1 MLSFA
6 IDADLTRQLK
16 AFQTAVA
23 EKYSEIRGLPADEL
37 ATIHRYARISMI
49 GASTRI
55 ENAIL
60 TDPEIGWLDEV
71 LSADGKT
78 TSFQDK
84 RQVIEDRLSKDR
96 ERSIEEVAGCRAML
110 GLIYEQAKQMTP
122 LTESQIRGLH
132 AELLRHYKKA
142 SHYSGRYK
150 KSPNSVVERDHRTGA
165 QRDVFITSD
174 PGPITE
180 TAMSDLVRWY
190 NTALK
195 DEPWSVSVA
204 CEFVFRFLA
213 IHPFQDG
220 NGRLGRGLFLLTLL
234 QCPDHH
240 IAFVAP
246 YLAIDRQIEKH
257 KEDYYHVL
265 NRCSDGQFRADPK
278 RYHIEHFLS
287 FMIKVLNEALPDI
300 DLYRKRFRAFNELSE
315 KAAKVLACFREEP
328 EVKLQMKDLIAAT
341 GFPPRTIANALTN
354 LLRDG
359 FIQRYGKGSAVR
371 YQILF

>member
-1 MLSFA
+1 MLSFSVNS
-6 IDADLTRQLK
+6 DLTKRLK
-16 AFQTAVA
+16 TLQSAIA
-23 EKYSEIRGLPADEL
+23 EKFSEIKNLPKDEL
-37 ATIHRYARISMI
+37 AFIHRFARISMI

-60 TDPEIGWLDEV
+60 TDSEISWLDEI

-78 TSFQDK
+78 TSFQEK
-84 RQVIEDRLSKDR
+84 QQIIEDKLSKDR

-110 GLIYEQAKQMTP
+110 SLIYEQAKDMIP

-142 SHYSGRYK
+142 GHYKGQYK
-150 KSPNSVVERDHRTGA
+150 KNPNSVVEINHKTKA
-165 QRDVFITSD
+165 QREVFKTAD

-180 TAMSDLVRWY
+180 AAMSDLAQWY
-190 NTALK
+190 NQALH
-195 DEPWSVSVA
+195 DEPWSVAVA

-234 QCPDHH
+234 QCPDPH
-240 IAFVAP
+240 IAFVAE

-265 NRCSDGQFRADPK
+265 NRCSNGKFKADPK
-278 RYHIEHFLS
+278 KYHIEHFLN
-287 FMIKVLNEALPDI
+287 FMIKVLVEAVADI
-300 DLYRKRFRAFNELSE
+300 EFYQKKFHAFNQLSG
-315 KAAKVLACFREEP
+315 KASKVLECFKEEP
-328 EVKLQMKDLIAAT
+328 EIKLQLKDIIEST
-341 GFPPRTIANALTN
+341 NFPRRTVANALTT
-354 LLRDG
+354 LLQGG
-359 FIQRYGKGSAVR
+359 FIQKYGKGSAVR
-371 YQILF
+371 YQIVF